1 VAEAIVSADFYY
13 EEGDTGRFTPVLRDI
28 DVSGVTSR
36 KSQYVLVLKGYTRSP
51 ITDIRIS
58 DCTFEGV
65 ERTDVIQGVRDLV
78 FANVSSNGQLRNERI
93 TRG

>member
-1 VAEAIVSADFYY
+1 
-13 EEGDTGRFTPVLRDI
+13 VLRDI

-36 KSQYVLVLKGYTRSP
+36 KSQYVLLLKGYARSP
-51 ITDIRIS
+51 ITDVRIS

-65 ERTDVIQGVRDLV
+65 ERPDVIQGVRDLV
-78 FANVSSNGQLRNERI
+78 LANIRTNGQLRNERI